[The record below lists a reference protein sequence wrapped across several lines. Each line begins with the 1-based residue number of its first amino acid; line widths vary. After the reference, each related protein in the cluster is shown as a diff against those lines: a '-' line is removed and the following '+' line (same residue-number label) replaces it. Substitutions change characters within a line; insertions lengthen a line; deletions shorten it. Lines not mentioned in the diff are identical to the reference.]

1 MEVTL
6 AQQMFQAI
14 LVVTLFLGTD
24 FTWISHPKL
33 YQAPFGVIF
42 CTSTSSKVKTSCFFP
57 TNRNVVKVVGMF
69 FGSKCLNQFH
79 MLIIFLL
86 EASLKK
92 FDKHICF
99 THVFEKYVFNFCLL
113 KVTVYFLPWEITI
126 NPPFREYFVPTTL
139 SKSKFT

>member
-1 MEVTL
+1 
-6 AQQMFQAI
+6 MFQAI
-14 LVVTLFLGTD
+14 LVVTPFLGTE
-24 FTWISHPKL
+24 FTWVSHPKL

-42 CTSTSSKVKTSCFFP
+42 CTSTSSKVKTSCFCP
-57 TNRNVVKVVGMF
+57 TNRNVVKIVGMF

-92 FDKHICF
+92 FDKHHMFHTCF
-99 THVFEKYVFNFCLL
+99 LKKYVLNYCLL
-113 KVTVYFLPWEITI
+113 KVTLYFLPREITI
-126 NPPFREYFVPTTL
+126 NPSFREYFCPTTL